1 MRIILFFFMLGFLS
15 CRNDIIKYRYDD
27 VVVTRVDRDGEAKLY
42 YGDFDN
48 NFPDSCIKIE
58 YSGFNSGISG
68 YLVFHPDKRVQVI
81 SEGGGY
87 YTSSY
92 GENSM
97 LFLKNY
103 EDSKRD
109 LSNDSIKGRFDRVLY
124 LSGIGLEREINTK
137 NNSNVKAIYPK

>member
-1 MRIILFFFMLGFLS
+1 MRMVLFFFMLAFSS
-15 CRNDIIKYRYDD
+15 CRSDIIKYRYDD

-97 LFLKNY
+97 IILNEICRNF
-103 EDSKRD
+103 S
-109 LSNDSIKGRFDRVLY
+109 DSIKGKYDRVLY
-124 LSGIGLEREINTK
+124 LSGMGLEQEINTK